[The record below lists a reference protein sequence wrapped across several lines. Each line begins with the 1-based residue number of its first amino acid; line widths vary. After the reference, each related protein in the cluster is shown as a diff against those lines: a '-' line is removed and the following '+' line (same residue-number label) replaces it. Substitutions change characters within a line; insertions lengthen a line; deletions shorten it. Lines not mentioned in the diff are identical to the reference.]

1 MSKTSTVQI
10 RTPFRQLKRQ
20 VLSLCIAY
28 DLGLNRFS
36 TMSREERYRAM
47 PKGPLENAHA
57 RVGLAVNQLDL
68 RRAADLHGAHSNG
81 IRVIEATEAVRVARA
96 PQRSRTLVPGA
107 HRSVDSPANTSSS
120 LLR

>member
-1 MSKTSTVQI
+1 MKLAAIATVIGLSSIVSAAPQ
-10 RTPFRQLKRQ
+10 RTVDLLHEIYPSDFIKRQ

-36 TMSREERYRAM
+36 TMSREECYRSM

-68 RRAADLHGAHSNG
+68 RGAADLHGAPSND
-81 IRVIEATEAVRVARA
+81 IRVIEATEAIRGGV
-96 PQRSRTLVPGA
+96 SR
-107 HRSVDSPANTSSS
+107 
-120 LLR
+120 